1 MAFVAVTVSG
11 VADAV
16 AAALDAGVGAVSDV
30 GSVKAPVVRAVE
42 AQAGRAAARFVG
54 GHPMAGSA
62 GEEGIEGADADLFAG
77 AAWVLTPTA
86 TTDPA
91 AFTAVRDLVAL
102 TGAAIM
108 AVDPELHDELVAT
121 VSHLPHL
128 AASAV
133 MHLATDAQPNHE
145 TLLRLAAGGFRALT
159 RLSGRS
165 AGIWPDICV
174 ENRAAIVDILD
185 RYMKELERV
194 RDLVAAAERAA
205 AARLLRDRPGPR
217 CRTCPAR
224 SVDAGPLVE
233 LSMPVPDRPG
243 VLAEVTT
250 LAGHRGVN
258 IVDLDISHGPT
269 GGVLVMVVPAAGA
282 DAIVA
287 GLDDLGLPHHPPG
300 RGVTAVAA
308 PELPAELALAGP
320 RPLRGRLR
328 VPGDKSISHRAVLFA
343 ALATG
348 RQPALRA
355 GRRRRRGGQPGR
367 RGRARRQGPATA
379 ARAVG

>member
-1 MAFVAVTVSG
+1 MGTVAVVGTGLIGGSLGLALRRAGLRVQGYDADPQRLARALARGAVDEAAPSLLDAYAGADVAFVAVTVSG

-16 AAALDAGVGAVSDV
+16 TAALDSGVGAVSDV

-42 AQAGRAAARFVG
+42 AQAGGSAARFVG

-86 TTDPA
+86 SSDPA

-102 TGAAIM
+102 TGAAVM
-108 AVDPELHDELVAT
+108 AIDPDLHDEMVAT
-121 VSHLPHL
+121 VSHLPYL
-128 AASAV
+128 AASGV
-133 MHLATDAQPNHE
+133 MHLATDAQPNQE
-145 TLLRLAAGGFRALT
+145 TVLRLAAGGFRALT

-174 ENRAAIVDILD
+174 ENQAAIVDILD

-194 RDLVAAAERAA
+194 RDLVAAAERAPLLDYFET
-205 AARLLRDRPGPR
+205 ARALVSNL
-217 CRTCPAR
+217 PAR

-250 LAGHRGVN
+250 LAGHLGVN
-258 IVDLDISHGPT
+258 IADLDISHGPT
-269 GGVLVMVVPAAGA
+269 GGVLVMVVPAVGAG
-282 DAIVA
+282 AIVA
-287 GLDDLGLPHHPPG
+287 GLDDLGYH
-300 RGVTAVAA
+300 T
-308 PELPAELALAGP
+308 
-320 RPLRGRLR
+320 
-328 VPGDKSISHRAVLFA
+328 
-343 ALATG
+343 T
-348 RQPALRA
+348 
-355 GRRRRRGGQPGR
+355 RRD
-367 RGRARRQGPATA
+367 
-379 ARAVG
+379 VG

>member
-1 MAFVAVTVSG
+1 VG
-11 VADAV
+11 
-16 AAALDAGVGAVSDV
+16 AALDAGVGAVSDV

-42 AQAGRAAARFVG
+42 ARAGGAAARFVG

-86 TTDPA
+86 STDPV

-102 TGAAIM
+102 TGAAVM
-108 AVDPELHDELVAT
+108 AVEPELHDDLVAI

-128 AASAV
+128 AASAL
-133 MHLATDAQPNHE
+133 MHVAADAQPNHE

-174 ENRAAIVDILD
+174 ENRAAIINILD

-194 RDLVAAAERAA
+194 RDLVAAEERAPLLDFFEV
-205 AARLLRDRPGPR
+205 ARAEGSSL
-217 CRTCPAR
+217 PAR
-224 SVDAGPLVE
+224 SEGAGPLVE

-250 LAGHRGVN
+250 LAGRRGVN

-269 GGVLVMVVPAAGA
+269 GGVLLMVVPAAGA

-287 GLDDLGLPHHPPG
+287 GLDELGYH
-300 RGVTAVAA
+300 T
-308 PELPAELALAGP
+308 
-320 RPLRGRLR
+320 
-328 VPGDKSISHRAVLFA
+328 
-343 ALATG
+343 T
-348 RQPALRA
+348 
-355 GRRRRRGGQPGR
+355 RREIG
-367 RGRARRQGPATA
+367 
-379 ARAVG
+379 

>member
-1 MAFVAVTVSG
+1 MGTVAVVGTGLIGGSLGLALRRAGLRVQGYDADAARLARALERGAVDAAAGSLLEAYDGADVAFVAVTVSG

-16 AAALDAGVGAVSDV
+16 TAALGAGVGAVSDV

-42 AQAGRAAARFVG
+42 AQAGRAGARFVG

-62 GEEGIEGADADLFAG
+62 GEEGIEGAAADLFDG

-86 TTDPA
+86 STDPA

-102 TGAAIM
+102 TGAAVM
-108 AVDPELHDELVAT
+108 AIDPDLHDELVAT

-128 AASAV
+128 AASAL
-133 MHLATDAQPNHE
+133 MHVAADAQPNHE

-174 ENRAAIVDILD
+174 ENRTAIVDILD

-194 RDLVAAAERAA
+194 RDLVAAAERAPLLDFFEL
-205 AARLLRDRPGPR
+205 ARAEGSSL
-217 CRTCPAR
+217 PAR
-224 SVDAGPLVE
+224 SAGFGPLVE

-250 LAGHRGVN
+250 LAGRHAVN

-269 GGVLVMVVPAAGA
+269 GGVLVMVVPATGA
-282 DAIVA
+282 DPIVA
-287 GLDDLGLPHHPPG
+287 GLDELGY
-300 RGVTAVAA
+300 RT
-308 PELPAELALAGP
+308 
-320 RPLRGRLR
+320 
-328 VPGDKSISHRAVLFA
+328 
-343 ALATG
+343 T
-348 RQPALRA
+348 
-355 GRRRRRGGQPGR
+355 RRE
-367 RGRARRQGPATA
+367 
-379 ARAVG
+379 VG

>member
-1 MAFVAVTVSG
+1 MGTVAVVGTGLIGGSLGLALRRAGYRVQGYDADTERLARAVARGAVDEAAPTLLDAYAGAGAAFVAVTVSH
-11 VADAV
+11 VAGAV
-16 AAALDAGVGAVSDV
+16 TAALDAGVGAVSDV

-42 AQAGRAAARFVG
+42 ASAGGAAGRFVG

-62 GEEGIEGADADLFAG
+62 GEEGIEGADADLFEG

-102 TGAAIM
+102 TGAKIM
-108 AVDPELHDELVAT
+108 AVEPELHDELVAI

-133 MHLATDAQPNHE
+133 MHLATDSEANHD

-174 ENRAAIVDILD
+174 ENRRAIVDILD

-194 RDLVAAAERAA
+194 RELVAAAERAPLLDFFEI
-205 AARLLRDRPGPR
+205 ARAEVSNLPE
-217 CRTCPAR
+217 R
-224 SVDAGPLVE
+224 SAGAGPLVE

-250 LAGHRGVN
+250 LAGRHGVN

-269 GGVLVMVVPAAGA
+269 GGVLAMVIPALGA
-282 DAIVA
+282 DAIAA
-287 GLDDLGLPHHPPG
+287 GLNDLGY
-300 RGVTAVAA
+300 RT
-308 PELPAELALAGP
+308 
-320 RPLRGRLR
+320 
-328 VPGDKSISHRAVLFA
+328 
-343 ALATG
+343 T
-348 RQPALRA
+348 
-355 GRRRRRGGQPGR
+355 RRE
-367 RGRARRQGPATA
+367 
-379 ARAVG
+379 VG

>member
-1 MAFVAVTVSG
+1 VGTVAVVGTGLIGGSLGLALRRAGLRVQGYDADADRLARAVARGAVDEAAPSLLDAYAGADVAFVAVTVSG
-11 VADAV
+11 VAAAV
-16 AAALDAGVGAVSDV
+16 GAALDAGVGAVSDV

-42 AQAGRAAARFVG
+42 ARAGGAAARFVG

-86 TTDPA
+86 STDPV

-102 TGAAIM
+102 TGAAVM
-108 AVDPELHDELVAT
+108 AVEPELHDDLVAI

-128 AASAV
+128 AASAL
-133 MHLATDAQPNHE
+133 MHVAADAQPNHE

-174 ENRAAIVDILD
+174 ENRAAIINILD

-194 RDLVAAAERAA
+194 RDLVAAEERAPLLDFFEV
-205 AARLLRDRPGPR
+205 ARAEGSSL
-217 CRTCPAR
+217 PAR
-224 SVDAGPLVE
+224 SEGAGPLVE

-250 LAGHRGVN
+250 LAGRRGVN

-269 GGVLVMVVPAAGA
+269 GGVLLMVVPAAGA

-287 GLDDLGLPHHPPG
+287 GLDELGYH
-300 RGVTAVAA
+300 T
-308 PELPAELALAGP
+308 
-320 RPLRGRLR
+320 
-328 VPGDKSISHRAVLFA
+328 
-343 ALATG
+343 T
-348 RQPALRA
+348 
-355 GRRRRRGGQPGR
+355 RREIG
-367 RGRARRQGPATA
+367 
-379 ARAVG
+379 

>member
-1 MAFVAVTVSG
+1 MGTVAVVGTGLIGGSLGLALRRAGLRVRGYDADADRLARAAARGAVDEAAPSLLDAYAGADVAFVAVPVSG
-11 VADAV
+11 VAGAV
-16 AAALDAGVGAVSDV
+16 AAALEAGVGAVSDV

-42 AQAGRAAARFVG
+42 AAQPAAAAARFVG

-62 GEEGIEGADADLFAG
+62 DEGIEGAAADLFDG
-77 AAWVLTPTA
+77 ATWVLTPTA

-102 TGAAIM
+102 TGAEVV
-108 AVDPELHDELVAT
+108 AVEPGLHDELVAT

-128 AASAV
+128 AASAL
-133 MHLATDAQPNHE
+133 MHVAADAQPNHE

-194 RDLVAAAERAA
+194 RDLVAAAERAPLLDFFE
-205 AARLLRDRPGPR
+205 AARAEGSSL
-217 CRTCPAR
+217 PAR
-224 SVDAGPLVE
+224 SAGAGPLVE

-250 LAGHRGVN
+250 LAGRHGVN
-258 IVDLDISHGPT
+258 IVDLEISHGPT

-282 DAIVA
+282 DAILA
-287 GLDDLGLPHHPPG
+287 GL
-300 RGVTAVAA
+300 
-308 PELPAELALAGP
+308 
-320 RPLRGRLR
+320 GRL
-328 VPGDKSISHRAVLFA
+328 GYH
-343 ALATG
+343 TT
-348 RQPALRA
+348 
-355 GRRRRRGGQPGR
+355 RRELG
-367 RGRARRQGPATA
+367 
-379 ARAVG
+379 

>member
-1 MAFVAVTVSG
+1 VGTVAVVGTGLIGGSLGLALRRAGLRVRGYDADPARLARALERGAVDDAAPSLLEAYAGADVAFVAVTVSG
-11 VADAV
+11 VAGAV
-16 AAALDAGVGAVSDV
+16 ATALAAGVGAVSDV

-42 AQAGRAAARFVG
+42 LQAGGAAARFVG

-62 GEEGIEGADADLFAG
+62 GEEGIEGADADLFEG

-102 TGAAIM
+102 TGAAVM
-108 AVDPELHDELVAT
+108 AVDPELHDQLVAT

-128 AASAV
+128 AASAL
-133 MHLATDAQPNHE
+133 MHVAADAQPNHE
-145 TLLRLAAGGFRALT
+145 TLMRLAAGGFRALT

-194 RDLVAAAERAA
+194 RDLVAAAERAPLLDFFEL
-205 AARLLRDRPGPR
+205 ARAEVSNL
-217 CRTCPAR
+217 PAR
-224 SVDAGPLVE
+224 SADAGPLVE
-233 LSMPVPDRPG
+233 LAMPVPDRPG

-250 LAGHRGVN
+250 LAGRRGVN

-269 GGVLVMVVPAAGA
+269 GGVLLMVVPAAGA
-282 DAIVA
+282 DPILA
-287 GLDDLGLPHHPPG
+287 GLSELGYHP
-300 RGVTAVAA
+300 T
-308 PELPAELALAGP
+308 
-320 RPLRGRLR
+320 
-328 VPGDKSISHRAVLFA
+328 
-343 ALATG
+343 
-348 RQPALRA
+348 
-355 GRRRRRGGQPGR
+355 RRD
-367 RGRARRQGPATA
+367 
-379 ARAVG
+379 V

>member
-1 MAFVAVTVSG
+1 MGTVAVVGTGLIGGSLGLALRRAGLRVQGYDADAARLARALERGAVDAAAGSLLEAYAGADVAFVAVTVSG

-16 AAALDAGVGAVSDV
+16 TAALDAGVGAVSDV

-42 AQAGRAAARFVG
+42 AQAGRAGARFVG

-62 GEEGIEGADADLFAG
+62 GEEGIEGADADLFDG

-86 TTDPA
+86 STDPA

-102 TGAAIM
+102 TGAAVM
-108 AVDPELHDELVAT
+108 AIDPDLHDELVAT

-128 AASAV
+128 AASAL
-133 MHLATDAQPNHE
+133 MHVAADAQPNHE

-174 ENRAAIVDILD
+174 ENRTAIVDILD

-194 RDLVAAAERAA
+194 RDLVAAAERAPLLDFFEL
-205 AARLLRDRPGPR
+205 ARAEGSSL
-217 CRTCPAR
+217 PAR
-224 SVDAGPLVE
+224 SAGFGPLVE

-250 LAGHRGVN
+250 LAGRHAVN

-269 GGVLVMVVPAAGA
+269 GGVLVMVVPASGA
-282 DAIVA
+282 DPIVA
-287 GLDDLGLPHHPPG
+287 GLDQLGY
-300 RGVTAVAA
+300 RT
-308 PELPAELALAGP
+308 
-320 RPLRGRLR
+320 
-328 VPGDKSISHRAVLFA
+328 
-343 ALATG
+343 T
-348 RQPALRA
+348 
-355 GRRRRRGGQPGR
+355 RRE
-367 RGRARRQGPATA
+367 
-379 ARAVG
+379 VG

>member
-1 MAFVAVTVSG
+1 VGTVAVVGTGLIGGSLGLALRRAGLRVRGYDADPARLARALERGAVDEAAPSLLEAYAGADVAFVAVTVSG
-11 VADAV
+11 VAGAV
-16 AAALDAGVGAVSDV
+16 ATALAAGVGAVSDV

-42 AQAGRAAARFVG
+42 LQAGGAAARFVG

-62 GEEGIEGADADLFAG
+62 GEEGIEGADADLFDG

-102 TGAAIM
+102 TGAAVM
-108 AVDPELHDELVAT
+108 AIDPDLHDELVAT

-128 AASAV
+128 AASAL
-133 MHLATDAQPNHE
+133 MHVAADAQPNHE
-145 TLLRLAAGGFRALT
+145 TLMRLAAGGFRALT

-194 RDLVAAAERAA
+194 RDLVAAAERAPLLDFFEL
-205 AARLLRDRPGPR
+205 ARAEVSNL
-217 CRTCPAR
+217 PAR
-224 SVDAGPLVE
+224 SADAGPLVE
-233 LSMPVPDRPG
+233 LAMPVPDRPG

-250 LAGHRGVN
+250 LAGRRGVN

-269 GGVLVMVVPAAGA
+269 GGVLLMVVPAAGA
-282 DAIVA
+282 DPILA
-287 GLDDLGLPHHPPG
+287 GLSELGYHP
-300 RGVTAVAA
+300 T
-308 PELPAELALAGP
+308 
-320 RPLRGRLR
+320 
-328 VPGDKSISHRAVLFA
+328 
-343 ALATG
+343 
-348 RQPALRA
+348 
-355 GRRRRRGGQPGR
+355 RRD
-367 RGRARRQGPATA
+367 
-379 ARAVG
+379 V

>member
-1 MAFVAVTVSG
+1 VRTVAVVGTGLIGGSLALALRRAGFRVQGYDSDAQRLARALDRGAIDVGAGSLAEAYAGADAAFVAVTVSA

-42 AQAGRAAARFVG
+42 ARVGGAASRFVG
-54 GHPMAGSA
+54 GHPMAGSG
-62 GEEGIEGADADLFAG
+62 GEEGIEGADADLFVG

-86 TTDPA
+86 TTDPV
-91 AFTAVRDLVAL
+91 AFTAVRDLIAH
-102 TGAAIM
+102 TGARIM
-108 AVDPELHDELVAT
+108 AIEPQLHDELVAI

-133 MHLATDAQPNHE
+133 MHLAADDEANHK
-145 TLLRLAAGGFRALT
+145 TLWRLAAGGFRALT
-159 RLSGRS
+159 RVSGRS

-174 ENRAAIVDILD
+174 ENRAAILDILD

-194 RDLVAAAERAA
+194 RELVAAEERGPLLDFFEIARAEVSN
-205 AARLLRDRPGPR
+205 LPE
-217 CRTCPAR
+217 R
-224 SVDAGPLVE
+224 SAGAGPLVE

-250 LAGHRGVN
+250 LAGRHGVN

-269 GGVLVMVVPAAGA
+269 GGVLLMVVPAAGA

-287 GLDDLGLPHHPPG
+287 GLGELGYHTT
-300 RGVTAVAA
+300 RR
-308 PELPAELALAGP
+308 ELG
-320 RPLRGRLR
+320 
-328 VPGDKSISHRAVLFA
+328 
-343 ALATG
+343 
-348 RQPALRA
+348 
-355 GRRRRRGGQPGR
+355 
-367 RGRARRQGPATA
+367 
-379 ARAVG
+379 

>member
-1 MAFVAVTVSG
+1 MGTVAVVGTGLIGGSLGLALRRAGYRVQGYDADPERLARALARGAVDEAAPSLVDAYTGADAAFVAVTVSG
-11 VADAV
+11 VAGIV

-30 GSVKAPVVRAVE
+30 GSVKGPVVRAVE
-42 AQAGRAAARFVG
+42 ARAGGHAARFVG

-62 GEEGIEGADADLFAG
+62 GEEGIEGADADLFVG

-86 TTDPA
+86 SSDPA
-91 AFTAVRDLVAL
+91 AFTTVRDLVAL
-102 TGAAIM
+102 TGAKVMAIE
-108 AVDPELHDELVAT
+108 PELHDELVAI

-133 MHLATDAQPNHE
+133 MHLAADAQPNHE

-194 RDLVAAAERAA
+194 RELVAGAERGPLLDFFEI
-205 AARLLRDRPGPR
+205 ARAEVSNLPE
-217 CRTCPAR
+217 R
-224 SVDAGPLVE
+224 SAGAGPLVE

-250 LAGHRGVN
+250 LAGRRGVN

-269 GGVLVMVVPAAGA
+269 GGVLVMVVPAEGA
-282 DAIVA
+282 DAIVS
-287 GLDDLGLPHHPPG
+287 GLGELGYHP
-300 RGVTAVAA
+300 T
-308 PELPAELALAGP
+308 
-320 RPLRGRLR
+320 
-328 VPGDKSISHRAVLFA
+328 
-343 ALATG
+343 
-348 RQPALRA
+348 
-355 GRRRRRGGQPGR
+355 RRE
-367 RGRARRQGPATA
+367 
-379 ARAVG
+379 VG

>member
-1 MAFVAVTVSG
+1 MGTVAVVGTGLIGGSLGLALRRAGLRVQGYDADPACLARALERGAVDSAAGSLLEAYAGADVAFVAVTVS
-11 VADAV
+11 AV
-16 AAALDAGVGAVSDV
+16 SGAVSTALAAGVGAVSDV

-42 AQAGRAAARFVG
+42 AQAGGAAARFVG

-62 GEEGIEGADADLFAG
+62 GEEGIEGADADLFDG

-102 TGAAIM
+102 TGAAVM
-108 AVDPELHDELVAT
+108 AIDPDLHDELVAT

-128 AASAV
+128 AASAL
-133 MHLATDAQPNHE
+133 MHVAADAQPNHE
-145 TLLRLAAGGFRALT
+145 TLMRLAAGGFRALT

-194 RDLVAAAERAA
+194 RDLVAAAERAPLLDFFEL
-205 AARLLRDRPGPR
+205 ARAEVSNL
-217 CRTCPAR
+217 PAR
-224 SVDAGPLVE
+224 SAGAGPLVE
-233 LSMPVPDRPG
+233 LAMPVPDRPG

-250 LAGHRGVN
+250 LAGRHGVN

-282 DAIVA
+282 APIVA
-287 GLDDLGLPHHPPG
+287 GLHELGY
-300 RGVTAVAA
+300 RTTSR
-308 PELPAELALAGP
+308 E
-320 RPLRGRLR
+320 
-328 VPGDKSISHRAVLFA
+328 
-343 ALATG
+343 
-348 RQPALRA
+348 
-355 GRRRRRGGQPGR
+355 
-367 RGRARRQGPATA
+367 
-379 ARAVG
+379 VG